1 MLGGYQPPESAM
13 SNSGGYSNYGNNA
26 NGNGN
31 GNGGSM
37 SNSRIMEELNMK
49 KRQQELYGLGLEI
62 QRQTQ

>member
-1 MLGGYQPPESAM
+1 M